1 MVAAPR
7 PEKQIPFGN
16 DRKKGKDGSQMLRK
30 VSMTVLIL
38 CFFLGWVTGLRSLTA
53 PAVVCWGAHL
63 GWLHFSGTKLGFI
76 DHPATL
82 IIFTLLAL
90 VELTADKLPK
100 TPSRIAPQGLIPRIF
115 FGAFAG
121 VALAVSAGAILTVA
135 ALVGMIGAIAG
146 AFAGYH
152 ARHALVTR
160 LHWPDLPVALA
171 EDLVAIVGGFLIV
184 SQL

>member
-1 MVAAPR
+1 
-7 PEKQIPFGN
+7 
-16 DRKKGKDGSQMLRK
+16 
-30 VSMTVLIL
+30 MTVLIL

-63 GWLHFSGTKLGFI
+63 GWLHFAGTKLGFI

-82 IIFTLLAL
+82 AIFTLLAL
-90 VELTADKLPK
+90 AELIADKLPK

-121 VALAVSAGAILTVA
+121 VALAVSGGAVLTVA